1 MFRRV
6 VKGLIILLAVIF
18 IFQNL
23 FTILG
28 IEITPD
34 NMIKNDVIATIDFSG
49 QILDSDKFITNIEK
63 LVKIEKVKGII
74 VKVNSPG
81 GAITPSFNIYNY
93 IMTIEKPVY
102 VAMGSVAASGGYLIA
117 LGADKIYA
125 MPTTVTGSIG
135 VIMSLV
141 NMEELFDKIGIKSVV
156 LKSGKFKDIG
166 NPDKTMTEEETAL
179 MMEVINDMYEQFVNA
194 VASRRNLQV
203 SEVKEIAD
211 GRIFTGSMAEKLK
224 LVDNLGSYNDA
235 FVDMKIALE
244 NDKLELYEY
253 KEEKVFLDKLIRGT
267 GIDKLIETNSGAG
280 FYYLMK

>member
-28 IEITPD
+28 IEITPED
-34 NMIKNDVIATIDFSG
+34 MIEKDVIATIDFSG
-49 QILDSDKFITNIEK
+49 QILESDKFIAKMEK
-63 LVKIEKVKGII
+63 LVKSEKVKGII

-102 VAMGSVAASGGYLIA
+102 IAMDSVAASGGYLIA

-125 MPTTVTGSIG
+125 MPTTITGSIG

-211 GRIFTGSMAEKLK
+211 GRIFTGNMAEKLK
-224 LVDNLGSYNDA
+224 LIDNLGSYSDA

-253 KEEKVFLDKLIRGT
+253 KEKKKFIDKLIEGT
-267 GIDKLIETNSGAG
+267 GINKLIETNSDAG

>member
-28 IEITPD
+28 IEITPE

-63 LVKIEKVKGII
+63 LVKSEKVKGII

-102 VAMGSVAASGGYLIA
+102 VAMDSVAASGGYLIA

-125 MPTTVTGSIG
+125 MPTTITGSIG

-203 SEVKEIAD
+203 SEVKEVAD

>member
-6 VKGLIILLAVIF
+6 VKGLIILLAVVF

-28 IEITPD
+28 IEITPED
-34 NMIKNDVIATIDFSG
+34 MIDKDVIATIDFSG
-49 QILDSDKFITNIEK
+49 QILESDIFIAKIDK
-63 LVKIEKVKGII
+63 LVKSEKVKGII
-74 VKVNSPG
+74 IKVNSPG

-102 VAMGSVAASGGYLIA
+102 IAMDSVAASGGYLIA

-125 MPTTVTGSIG
+125 MPTTITGSIG

-203 SEVKEIAD
+203 DVVKEIAD
-211 GRIFTGSMAEKLK
+211 GRIFTGNMAEKLK
-224 LVDNLGSYNDA
+224 LIDNLGSYNDA
-235 FVDMKIALE
+235 FVDMKIELE

-253 KEEKVFLDKLIRGT
+253 KEKKKFLDKLVEGT
-267 GIDKLIETNSGAG
+267 GLDTLIETNNGTR
-280 FYYLMK
+280 FYFLMK

>member
-28 IEITPD
+28 IEITPED
-34 NMIKNDVIATIDFSG
+34 MIDKDVIATINFSG
-49 QILDSDKFITNIEK
+49 QILESDTFIAKMEK
-63 LVKIEKVKGII
+63 LVKSEKVKGII

-81 GAITPSFNIYNY
+81 GAITPSFSVYNY

-102 VAMGSVAASGGYLIA
+102 IAMDSVAASGGYLVA
-117 LGADKIYA
+117 LGGDKIYA
-125 MPTTVTGSIG
+125 MPTTITGSIG
-135 VIMSLV
+135 VIISYINV
-141 NMEELFDKIGIKSVV
+141 VELFDKIGIKSVV
-156 LKSGKFKDIG
+156 LKSGKYKDVG
-166 NPDKTMTEEETAL
+166 NPAQTMTEEERELL
-179 MMEVINDMYEQFVNA
+179 MRVVDDMYNQFVNA

-203 SEVKEIAD
+203 SEVKKIAD
-211 GRIFTGSMAEKLK
+211 GRIITGNMAEKLK
-224 LVDNLGSYNDA
+224 LIDNLGSYNDA

-253 KEEKVFLDKLIRGT
+253 KEDEKFLDKLIEGT
-267 GIDKLIETNSGAG
+267 GINKLIEANNSAG

>member
-6 VKGLIILLAVIF
+6 IKALIILLAVIF

-28 IEITPD
+28 IEIFPEV
-34 NMIKNDVIATIDFSG
+34 MIDKDSIATIDFSG
-49 QILDSDKFITNIEK
+49 QILESDNFIAKMEK
-63 LVKIEKVKGII
+63 LVKSEKVKGII

-81 GAITPSFNIYNY
+81 GAITPSFSVYNY

-102 VAMGSVAASGGYLIA
+102 VAMDSVAASGGYLIA
-117 LGADKIYA
+117 LGADRIYA
-125 MPTTVTGSIG
+125 MPTTITGSIG
-135 VIMSLV
+135 VLIGNINV
-141 NMEELFDKIGIKSVV
+141 EELFDKIGIKSVV
-156 LKSGKFKDIG
+156 LTSGKFKDIG
-166 NPDKTMTEEETAL
+166 NPAKTMTEEEKAWL
-179 MMEVINDMYEQFVNA
+179 MTIINDMYDQFVNA

-203 SEVKEIAD
+203 SEVKKIAD
-211 GRIFTGSMAEKLK
+211 GRIFTGNMAEKLK
-224 LVDNLGSYNDA
+224 LIDNLGSYSDA

-253 KEEKVFLDKLIRGT
+253 KDEKKFLDKLVEST
-267 GIDKLIETNSGAG
+267 GIDKLIETNSGTG

>member
-28 IEITPD
+28 IEITPED
-34 NMIKNDVIATIDFSG
+34 MIEKDVIATIDFSG
-49 QILDSDKFITNIEK
+49 QILESDKFIAKMEK
-63 LVKIEKVKGII
+63 LVKSEKVKGII

-102 VAMGSVAASGGYLIA
+102 IAMDSVAASGGYLIA

-125 MPTTVTGSIG
+125 MPTTITGSIG

-211 GRIFTGSMAEKLK
+211 GRIFTGNMAEKLK
-224 LVDNLGSYNDA
+224 LIDNLGSYSDA

-253 KEEKVFLDKLIRGT
+253 KEKKKFIDKLVEGT
-267 GIDKLIETNSGAG
+267 GINKLIETNSDAG

>member
-6 VKGLIILLAVIF
+6 IKGLIILLAVIF

-23 FTILG
+23 FNILG
-28 IEITPD
+28 IEISPED
-34 NMIKNDVIATIDFSG
+34 MIEKDVIATIDFSG
-49 QILDSDKFITNIEK
+49 QILESDKFIAKMEK
-63 LVKIEKVKGII
+63 LVKSEKVKGII

-102 VAMGSVAASGGYLIA
+102 IAMDSVAASGGYLIA

-125 MPTTVTGSIG
+125 MPTTITGSIG

-211 GRIFTGSMAEKLK
+211 GRIFTGNMAEKLK
-224 LVDNLGSYNDA
+224 LIDNLGSYSDA

-253 KEEKVFLDKLIRGT
+253 KEKKKFIDKLIEGT
-267 GIDKLIETNSGAG
+267 GINKLIETNSDAG

>member
-1 MFRRV
+1 MFRKV
-6 VKGLIILLAVIF
+6 VKALIILLAVVF

-28 IEITPD
+28 IEVSLED
-34 NMIKNDVIATIDFSG
+34 MIDKDVIATIDFSG
-49 QILDSDKFITNIEK
+49 QILESDTFIANMEK
-63 LVKIEKVKGII
+63 LVKSEKIKGII

-102 VAMGSVAASGGYLIA
+102 VAMDSVAASGGYLLAI
-117 LGADKIYA
+117 GADKIYA
-125 MPTTVTGSIG
+125 MPTTITGSIG

-166 NPDKTMTEEETAL
+166 NPDKTMTEEETLL
-179 MMEVINDMYEQFVNA
+179 MMDVINDMYNQFVNA

-203 SEVKEIAD
+203 SEVKEVAD

-235 FVDMKIALE
+235 FIDMKLALE

-253 KEEKVFLDKLIRGT
+253 KEENKFLDKLIKGT
-267 GIDKLIETNSGAG
+267 GINKLIETNNGAG

>member
-28 IEITPD
+28 IEITPE

-63 LVKIEKVKGII
+63 LVKSEKVKGII

-102 VAMGSVAASGGYLIA
+102 VAMDSVAASGGYLIA

-125 MPTTVTGSIG
+125 MPTTITGSIG

-203 SEVKEIAD
+203 SEVKEVAD

-253 KEEKVFLDKLIRGT
+253 KEEKVFLDKLNRGT

>member
-28 IEITPD
+28 IEITPED
-34 NMIKNDVIATIDFSG
+34 MIEKDVIATIDFSG
-49 QILDSDKFITNIEK
+49 QILESDKFIAKMEK
-63 LVKIEKVKGII
+63 LVKSEKVKGII

-102 VAMGSVAASGGYLIA
+102 IAMDSVAASGGYLIA

-125 MPTTVTGSIG
+125 MPTTITGSIG

-211 GRIFTGSMAEKLK
+211 GRIFTGNMAEKLK
-224 LVDNLGSYNDA
+224 LIDNLGSYSDA

-253 KEEKVFLDKLIRGT
+253 KEKKKFIDKLVEGT
-267 GIDKLIETNSGAG
+267 GINQLIETNSDAG